1 MDFQIG
7 FSDSAQIPA
16 ETILVQNFIFL
27 IVYINVPYSTTVR
40 AYFIRNQ
47 KLSITIETH
56 SRWFQTK
63 LSNCKCTLY
72 LILVENRPVGQ
83 VRFDVEENFARIDY
97 SIAKQFRG
105 RKIGKTLLKEA
116 ISKYWSRNKIKLLGE
131 VMPHNI
137 ASEKIFKSLGFRMKT
152 EGDNKIFMKE
162 ANQPRKKNEKQKNI
176 NHCSSS

>member
-1 MDFQIG
+1 MIVPPNPEILLSFNN
-7 FSDSAQIPA
+7 SLLPIPVQL
-16 ETILVQNFIFL
+16 TIQS
-27 IVYINVPYSTTVR
+27 P
-40 AYFIRNQ
+40 
-47 KLSITIETH
+47 
-56 SRWFQTK
+56 
-63 LSNCKCTLY
+63 LY

>member
-1 MDFQIG
+1 MFD
-7 FSDSAQIPA
+7 
-16 ETILVQNFIFL
+16 LVNGNGSQMVTGWLMGDLSCKTWEVRNANNKDMELFW
-27 IVYINVPYSTTVR
+27 VWANDGQVRINAINKEP
-40 AYFIRNQ
+40 
-47 KLSITIETH
+47 ITIETH

-63 LSNCKCTLY
+63 LSNCKCTIY
-72 LILVENRPVGQ
+72 LILIENRPVGQ

-162 ANQPRKKNEKQKNI
+162 AN
-176 NHCSSS
+176 